1 MTKSKAL
8 ETLYFLINST
18 ILDIDIEDALQ
29 DICNAI
35 EEDKWEE
42 DN

>member
-1 MTKSKAL
+1 MTRAKAI

-18 ILDIDIEDALQ
+18 ILDIDIENKLQ

-35 EEDKWEE
+35 ENNEWEE
-42 DN
+42 